1 MENKASITALMSAF
15 GRAYH
20 TEYEKNPVFSDFE
33 AKRLLSNSEYENMK
47 QYLLDGVKFFE
58 PGKTFKDEEK
68 ALLHIIN
75 TYIAATPLCRSAYCE
90 NALCTSEKTGTEQY
104 VILGAGFDTF
114 ALRNK
119 EFVKKHKVYELD
131 QPKTQQDKIKRVHRG
146 GFEIPEN
153 LIFAEIDFNSE
164 SLFEKLTECGF
175 DKTKKTFFSLL
186 GVSYY
191 LSRRETENLLKE
203 ISKVSSDGSTLV
215 FDYAD
220 EGAFFSNDRR
230 VLNMVQMAKSG
241 GEEMKS
247 SYNYMSMDN
256 MLSDFGFL
264 IYEFMTPSDI
274 QGSIIGAKNMTA
286 FPNINYVQAVFK
298 ERGQIYR

>member
-1 MENKASITALMSAF
+1 MNNNASITALMSAF

-20 TEYEKNPVFSDFE
+20 AEYDKSPVFSDFE
-33 AKRLLSNSEYENMK
+33 AKRLLTNAEYENMK
-47 QYLLDGVKFFE
+47 RYLLDGIGFFE
-58 PGKTFKDEEK
+58 PNKEFEDPKE
-68 ALLHIIN
+68 ALLYIVN

-90 NALCTSEKTGTEQY
+90 RALMTSLKSGTEQY
-104 VILGAGFDTF
+104 VILGAGLDTF

-119 EFVKKHKVYELD
+119 AFLKKHKVYEID
-131 QPKTQQDKIKRVHRG
+131 RRQTQQDKIKRMKNA
-146 GFEIPEN
+146 GFEILPN
-153 LIFAEIDFNSE
+153 HIFAEVDFNSE

-175 DKTKKTFFSLL
+175 DKNKKTFFSLL

-191 LSRRETENLLKE
+191 LRRSETENLLKE
-203 ISKVSSDGSTLV
+203 IAKASSDGSTLV

-220 EGAFFSNDRR
+220 EGAFFSKDSRASG
-230 VLNMVQMAKSG
+230 MVKMAKGG

-264 IYEFMTPSDI
+264 IYEFMTPKDI
-274 QGSIIGAKNMTA
+274 QRDIIGARNMTA

-298 ERGQIYR
+298 RR